1 MTVTFVDPRG
11 TADATIQPYQLS
23 ADLTATPSTV
33 ALLANGFP
41 GSEEF
46 LDAIEA
52 AMSTQVPTASF
63 ARYNKRN
70 ASSLVSDEM
79 LADIR
84 ERCDVVVAA
93 YGH

>member
-11 TADATIQPYQLS
+11 SADAAVLAYELS
-23 ADLTATPSTV
+23 ADLFAEPATV

-41 GSEEF
+41 GSEAF
-46 LDAIEA
+46 LDAIEQ
-52 AMSTQVPTASF
+52 AMASHVPTASF
-63 ARYNKRN
+63 ARYNKHN
-70 ASSLVSDEM
+70 ASALVSPDM
-79 LADIR
+79 LADIQ

>member
-11 TADATIQPYQLS
+11 TAEAAIQPYTLS
-23 ADLTATPSTV
+23 ADLSAKPATV

-41 GSEEF
+41 GSEAF

-52 AMSTQVPTASF
+52 AMGAQVPTASF

-70 ASSLVSDEM
+70 ASSLVSDDM

-84 ERCDVVVAA
+84 DRCDVVVAA

>member
-11 TADATIQPYQLS
+11 TADAVVQPYELS
-23 ADLTATPSTV
+23 ADLFAGPATV

-46 LDAIEA
+46 LTAIEA
-52 AMSTQVPTASF
+52 AMADHIPTASF

-70 ASSLVSDEM
+70 ASALVSGEM
-79 LADIR
+79 LADIQ